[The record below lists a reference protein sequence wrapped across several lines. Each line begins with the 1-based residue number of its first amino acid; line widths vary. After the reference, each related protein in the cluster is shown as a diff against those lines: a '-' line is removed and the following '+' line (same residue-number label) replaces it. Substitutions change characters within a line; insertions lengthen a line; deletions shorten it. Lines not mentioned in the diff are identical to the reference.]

1 MQSKCRRTRLS
12 RILEHNCETDKASRS
27 SQSRGQGQVHR
38 RLVMKRRTLTGAF
51 RAWDGFRNAME
62 RSHGHMQTEARVI
75 SGEDHGGLPV
85 GPARQGVTVY
95 GDDSREERAH
105 QLVQRLQW
113 LKAE

>member
-1 MQSKCRRTRLS
+1 
-12 RILEHNCETDKASRS
+12 
-27 SQSRGQGQVHR
+27 
-38 RLVMKRRTLTGAF
+38 
-51 RAWDGFRNAME
+51 
-62 RSHGHMQTEARVI
+62 MQTEARVI

-95 GDDSREERAH
+95 SDDSREERAH